1 MNLTKALWRFIDH
14 YGAEKQRM
22 VAIEEMAE
30 LTKALCKI
38 DRAQNAPELCE
49 AIRNA
54 QEEIADVE
62 IMVTQLN
69 LMLGEKEID
78 HIVLEKIERQKERVE
93 HESGMSDR

>member
-1 MNLTKALWRFIDH
+1 MDIVKTLWSFIDH

-38 DRAQNAPELCE
+38 DRSQTAPELCK
-49 AIRNA
+49 AIKHA

-62 IMVTQLN
+62 IMLMQLK
-69 LMLGEKEID
+69 LMHGEKEID
-78 HIVLEKIERQKERVE
+78 KIVLRKIERQKERME
-93 HESGMSDR
+93 HEQLCADR